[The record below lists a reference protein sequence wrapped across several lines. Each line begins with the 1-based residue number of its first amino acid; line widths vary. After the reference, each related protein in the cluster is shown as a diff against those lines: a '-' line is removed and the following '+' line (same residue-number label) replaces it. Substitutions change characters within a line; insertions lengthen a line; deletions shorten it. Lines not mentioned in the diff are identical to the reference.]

1 MDRTQP
7 SKAWSLHNI
16 IPKNHPRRE
25 SLLFREK
32 LVEALENNIIVPQ
45 GLIAH
50 GRGECFDYLLG
61 EKTQYFAEDAE
72 KVAAAM
78 LLIAKNPVISVNGNM
93 AALVPESIV
102 KLSEATRSKI
112 EINLFYRD
120 EKRIKAILDVLI
132 KNGAKSVLTE
142 GNTVIPEL
150 FSERRRVN
158 REGIFSADVVLLA
171 MEDGDRTEALTRLN
185 KKVIAID
192 LNPLSRTSLTATV
205 TIIDNIIRAIPN
217 IIKYVEMLKTEN
229 IDKLNY
235 IISQYN
241 NRKIISASMKFL
253 SERLN
258 QLSKDL

>member
-7 SKAWSLHNI
+7 SKTWSLRDM

-25 SLLFREK
+25 SLLLREK
-32 LVEALENNIIVPQ
+32 LVEALENNILVPQ

-61 EKTQYFAEDAE
+61 EKTQYFADDAE

-102 KLSEATRSKI
+102 KLSEVTNSKI
-112 EINLFYRD
+112 EVNLFYRD
-120 EKRIKAILDVLI
+120 EKRIDAISDVLI
-132 KNGAKSVLTE
+132 KNGAKNVLTE
-142 GNTVIPEL
+142 GNAVIPEL

-158 REGIFSADVVLLA
+158 KEGIFSADVVLLA
-171 MEDGDRTEALTRLN
+171 MEDGDRTEALIKMN

-192 LNPLSRTSLTATV
+192 LNPLSRTSLTATI
-205 TIIDNIIRAIPN
+205 TIIDNVIRAIPN
-217 IIKYVEMLKTEN
+217 IINYAMVLKKEN
-229 IDKLNY
+229 PDELNY

-241 NRKIISASMKFL
+241 NKKIISESMKFL
-253 SERLN
+253 SDRLA